1 MVAVNIAQLKNQLS
15 SFLNRVRKGEEVIIK
30 DRNTPIARIVPLDV
44 DLEEEE
50 RSLVAA
56 GLMRLPKKK
65 FDADHFFSIGRG
77 IPATKSLRAAIKRAI
92 DAEREEP
99 CDKLLGYKRDRSHL
113 RAGSGKQSR

>member
-1 MVAVNIAQLKNQLS
+1 VVAVNIAELKNHLS
-15 SFLNRVRKGEEVIIK
+15 SFLNRVRRGEEVIIK
-30 DRNTPIARIVPLDV
+30 DRNTPIARIVPLDET

-77 IPATKSLRAAIKRAI
+77 IRKSEVSESAIRAAIDFAKEDSSYAGVLGHKRN
-92 DAEREEP
+92 RP
-99 CDKLLGYKRDRSHL
+99 RLRS
-113 RAGSGKQSR
+113 RSSK

>member
-30 DRNTPIARIVPLDV
+30 DRNTPIARIVPLGV

-56 GLMRLPKKK
+56 GLMRLPTKK
-65 FDADHFFSIGRG
+65 FDADRFFSIGRG
-77 IPATKSLRAAIKRAI
+77 LPTKDLRAAIKRAI
-92 DAEREEP
+92 DEERQEP
-99 CDKLLGYKRDRSHL
+99 GDKLLGHKRNRSHL
-113 RAGSGKQSR
+113 RARSSKQSR

>member
-44 DLEEEE
+44 DVEDEEK
-50 RSLVAA
+50 SLVAA

-77 IPATKSLRAAIKRAI
+77 IPESEIPDSAIRAAIDFAKEDSSYAS
-92 DAEREEP
+92 
-99 CDKLLGYKRDRSHL
+99 LLGRKRNRPHVRS
-113 RAGSGKQSR
+113 RSIK